1 MSVDLEDHFCDL
13 PFSTWENYESRVVK
27 TTNVILKLFEKYNI
41 EATFFTVGYVAA
53 KHPELIEDITSHGH
67 EIASHSYSHTDIRKM
82 TKESFE
88 SDLRKSIEILQ
99 KLSGEKVLGFR
110 APWCSVDYSNVWA
123 FNVMKKYLKYD
134 SSVCPVKFHYGL
146 PDAPRYIYRI
156 SIDPFK
162 ESIHGD
168 FIEIPMATSRFPG
181 YGNVPT
187 GGGVYL
193 RFLPLYVIKRGIKRL
208 NDLGFSAMCYIHPQD
223 LDPHRPRLKGLAWHN
238 FVGLSNAAKKFENL
252 LSSFKFST
260 AREVLELT

>member
-110 APWCSVDYSNVWA
+110 APWYSVDNTNVWA
-123 FNVMKKYLKYD
+123 FDVMKKYLKYD

-146 PDAPRYIYRI
+146 PTAPRHIYKI
-156 SIDPFK
+156 SNDDPFK
-162 ESIHGD
+162 ENEEGS
-168 FIEIPMATSRFPG
+168 FVEIPMATSRLPG
-181 YGNVPT
+181 YGNIPT
-187 GGGVYL
+187 GGGIYL
-193 RFLPLYVIKRGIKRL
+193 RFLPVYLIKRGIKKL
-208 NDLGFSAMCYIHPQD
+208 NQLGFSAMCYIHSQD

-238 FVGLSNAAKKFENL
+238 FIGLNNAGKKFESL
-252 LSSFKFST
+252 LKNFSFSSVRNVVDF
-260 AREVLELT
+260 